1 MSLAIIGIALFF
13 LLSMVIIARRYRKVP
28 PNMAMVVYGRGKK
41 DAFKLIQGG
50 GKFIIPIVETSE
62 FISLGTHK
70 ISFDMDAITSDKV
83 TARVQCVLDAKV
95 SSKDDL
101 LRKAVERF
109 LGKQEDIRSVIE
121 ETVKGSARAIIGEMT
136 IEALIEDRKA
146 FAERVVKYAADDLEK
161 LGLEIDVFTIQEVGD
176 REFEDGRESY
186 LDALEMKRTAQV
198 VSESRKTR
206 AVAEAEARTVEA
218 AQRLAAEKAE
228 KEAGIGI
235 AEAQKELDVNSAKFR
250 AMSEAE
256 ANRANQ
262 AGPLAEA
269 EAKKAVEAER
279 KELAKITRDKVEE
292 ELKYQ
297 EIAPAEAKATAAVAV
312 AEGDKRATIARAEGD
327 ATRIQVTAEAEAK
340 GNAAKM
346 REVKVAEADGVKAN
360 KLAEA
365 AGIQAALEAEATGK
379 DKLAEALAKLDETGK
394 LLLILD
400 QAPEI
405 VEAFAPVVG
414 AMNEPLKSIKDVTV
428 IGSGEAGDFFGNLAT
443 QLPMGILKAIL
454 NSGALVSAMKDN
466 PNAAAFV
473 ELLEGAKE
481 QMDKKS
487 KK

>member
-1 MSLAIIGIALFF
+1 
-13 LLSMVIIARRYRKVP
+13 
-28 PNMAMVVYGRGKK
+28 
-41 DAFKLIQGG
+41 
-50 GKFIIPIVETSE
+50 
-62 FISLGTHK
+62 
-70 ISFDMDAITSDKV
+70 
-83 TARVQCVLDAKV
+83 
-95 SSKDDL
+95 
-101 LRKAVERF
+101 
-109 LGKQEDIRSVIE
+109 
-121 ETVKGSARAIIGEMT
+121 GEMT

-198 VSESRKTR
+198 VSESRKAR

-250 AMSEAE
+250 ALSEAE

-279 KELAKITRDKVEE
+279 KELAMITRDKVEE

-312 AEGDKRATIARAEGD
+312 AEGDKNATIARAEGD

-346 REVKVAEADGVKAN
+346 REVKIAEADGVKAN

-365 AGIQAALEAEATGK
+365 AGIEAALEAEATGK
-379 DKLAEALAKLDETGK
+379 DKLADAFAKLDDTGK

-405 VEAFAPVVG
+405 VKAFAPVVG
-414 AMNEPLKSIKDVTV
+414 AMNEPLKSINDVTV

-473 ELLEGAKE
+473 ELLEGVKE
-481 QMDKKS
+481 QLDKKS
-487 KK
+487 E